1 MGTRAEF
8 LQAFWDYG
16 VKDMSEIELDS
27 ILSYVDSD
35 QNGFVTFQEFVVA
48 SVFPEDIL
56 HPDIL
61 QQAFNAFDADG
72 SGALELDE
80 LKAILQTEG
89 KEILETE
96 WEAIVAQVD
105 DDGSG
110 EISLEEFTEMMKI
123 AFSNY

>member
-16 VKDMSEIELDS
+16 FKDMSEIELDS